1 MDKNYKTVKIKTKK
15 NIDNVVEIEDNPGP
29 MEESLTYEYNY
40 DLNKFKKYN
49 EKIRQKRKWFS
60 IKSII

>member
-49 EKIRQKRKWFS
+49 EKIRQKRKWLS
-60 IKSII
+60 

>member
-1 MDKNYKTVKIKTKK
+1 MNKNYKTVKIKTKK

-40 DLNKFKKYN
+40 DLNQFKKYN
-49 EKIRQKRKWFS
+49 EKIRQKRK
-60 IKSII
+60 

>member
-1 MDKNYKTVKIKTKK
+1 MNKNYKTVKIKTKK

-40 DLNKFKKYN
+40 DLNQFKKYN
-49 EKIRQKRKWFS
+49 EKIRQKRKWLS
-60 IKSII
+60 